1 MKPNALLTGV
11 LASGLLLATSCEKQQ
26 PAEKPRTKPSKE
38 LPAAYREVLAWDVP
52 PSPKGQGNGLQGIA
66 VDQQGQVHVA
76 DAEGRRVLAYSPD
89 GKLLRTIEPD
99 ARHPDILQRPYGL
112 KFDGH
117 DRLYVTD
124 YDADQIQVINTGG
137 KLLFAWGREGRGRGQ
152 FRAPVAIDQDRDGNI
167 YVVEFYGMRVQKFT
181 HEGKFIRAWGSE
193 APWGKPAP
201 PDQLLY
207 PSGLAIG
214 PDGNVYVT
222 DSGHDRIKVF
232 DVKGRFLRE
241 WGVKGLRRGDLNAAA
256 GIAFDS
262 SGRLHEADAA
272 NHRVQ
277 MFTPEGKFLGEWYLP
292 NAGNLKVWS
301 PTNLCAEGS
310 QFLYISNVAE
320 NKLFKLAIP
329 LTP

>member
-11 LASGLLLATSCEKQQ
+11 LVAGLLLATSCEKQQ
-26 PAEKPRTKPSKE
+26 TEKPRTKPSKE
-38 LPAAYREVLAWDVP
+38 LPTVYREVLAWDVS

-66 VDQQGQVHVA
+66 VDQQGQVYVA
-76 DAEGRRVLAYSPD
+76 DAEGRRVLVYSLD
-89 GKLLRTIEPD
+89 GKLANTFEPD
-99 ARHPDILQRPYGL
+99 ARHPKVLQRPYGL
-112 KFDGH
+112 MFDEH

-124 YDADQIQVINTGG
+124 YDADQIQVFNTEGRF
-137 KLLFAWGREGRGRGQ
+137 LFAWGREGKGRGE
-152 FRAPVAIDQDRDGNI
+152 FRAPVAIDQDRKGNI

-181 HEGKFIRAWGSE
+181 HEGKFIGTWGSE

-232 DVKGRFLRE
+232 DPKGRFLRE
-241 WGVKGLRRGDLNAAA
+241 WGVKGLRLGDLNAVA

-277 MFTPEGKFLGEWYLP
+277 MFTPEGRFLGEWYLP
-292 NAGNLKVWS
+292 NSGNLKVWS
-301 PTNLCAEGS
+301 PTTVRPEGS
-310 QFLYISNVAE
+310 QFLYVSDVAE
-320 NKLFKLAIP
+320 NKLFKLAIK